1 MGVVKRLIMIVS
13 KTIVSG
19 SNPDTRAENIMT
31 KARSRSWW
39 SGGETRRSVE
49 TIKDG
54 YYYVFQNV
62 NFSTHTAVRRAKL
75 DTIPRSWE

>member
-31 KARSRSWW
+31 KARIHLWW
-39 SGGETRRSVE
+39 SGGKTRRSVE
-49 TIKDG
+49 TIEDV
-54 YYYVFQNV
+54 YYYVF
-62 NFSTHTAVRRAKL
+62 
-75 DTIPRSWE
+75 